1 MDIKGEL
8 RKHFDN
14 IKQTVEG
21 SINGEMNFMGN
32 MKSKV
37 SQTISQILDLK
48 KEMYSQTGNLDK
60 MQSKLI
66 DRVSS
71 IEMMVNTM
79 LNEIGETVIEIKEGL
94 DRLNE
99 EFFTNVFQTAFKPYM
114 DKIEADNKDVK
125 GMLI

>member
-21 SINGEMNFMGN
+21 GIVGEEHLMGN

-66 DRVSS
+66 ERVSS
-71 IEMMVNTM
+71 IELMVNTM
-79 LNEIGETVIEIKEGL
+79 LVEIGETVIEIKERL

-99 EFFTNVFQTAFKPYM
+99 EFFANVF
-114 DKIEADNKDVK
+114 
-125 GMLI
+125 

>member
-21 SINGEMNFMGN
+21 GINGEHFMGN
-32 MKSKV
+32 MKNRV
-37 SQTISQILDLK
+37 SDTISQILDLK
-48 KEMYSQTGNLDK
+48 KELYSQSGHQNK

-71 IEMMVNTM
+71 IEMMVNSM
-79 LNEIGETVIEIKEGL
+79 LEEIGGTVIEIKEGL

-99 EFFTNVFQTAFKPYM
+99 EFFTDVF
-114 DKIEADNKDVK
+114 
-125 GMLI
+125 

>member
-1 MDIKGEL
+1 
-8 RKHFDN
+8 
-14 IKQTVEG
+14 
-21 SINGEMNFMGN
+21 
-32 MKSKV
+32 
-37 SQTISQILDLK
+37 LK

-99 EFFTNVFQTAFKPYM
+99 EFFTNVF
-114 DKIEADNKDVK
+114 
-125 GMLI
+125 

>member
-21 SINGEMNFMGN
+21 SFNGEKHAMGN

-48 KEMYSQTGNLDK
+48 KEMYAQTGNLDK

-66 DRVSS
+66 EKVSS
-71 IEMMVNTM
+71 IELIVNTM
-79 LNEIGETVIEIKEGL
+79 LVEIGETVIEIKEGL

-99 EFFTNVFQTAFKPYM
+99 EFFTNVF
-114 DKIEADNKDVK
+114 
-125 GMLI
+125 

>member
-1 MDIKGEL
+1 
-8 RKHFDN
+8 
-14 IKQTVEG
+14 
-21 SINGEMNFMGN
+21 
-32 MKSKV
+32 
-37 SQTISQILDLK
+37 
-48 KEMYSQTGNLDK
+48 

-99 EFFTNVFQTAFKPYM
+99 EFFTNVF
-114 DKIEADNKDVK
+114 
-125 GMLI
+125 